1 MIYPTRD
8 HSTLGDKAGVM
19 SLKPGRGHCT
29 VARVSRPRRFPH
41 QFAWL
46 IDNPARRLLIS
57 PQGLAARLPLTET
70 SQVLEI
76 GPGSGYFTVELAR
89 LVPRG
94 RAELLDVQ
102 AEMLTKVKRKL
113 ESRGILNVGYSK
125 GDAGNRLPYHDE
137 QFDVVLLV
145 SVLGEV
151 SDQRSCLRSLDRV
164 LRCGGLLAFHESI
177 PDPDRI
183 TPVQLRQLV
192 EQHRF
197 VFRQRWGPKWNYTAV
212 FEKPPA

>member
-1 MIYPTRD
+1 M
-8 HSTLGDKAGVM
+8 KA
-19 SLKPGRGHCT
+19 GRGHCT
-29 VARVSRPRRFPH
+29 VARVSSPRPFPH
-41 QFAWL
+41 QFAWF
-46 IDNPARRLLIS
+46 IDNPVRRLLIS
-57 PQGLAARLPLTET
+57 PQRLAARLPLTET

-89 LVPRG
+89 LVPHG
-94 RAELLDVQ
+94 RVELLDVQ
-102 AEMLTKVKRKL
+102 AEMLMKARRKL
-113 ESRGILNVGYSK
+113 ESRGVLNVGYTK
-125 GDAGNRLPYHDE
+125 GDAGSQLPYHDE

-151 SDQRSCLRSLDRV
+151 SDQHSCLRSLNRV
-164 LRCGGLLAFHESI
+164 LRRGGLLAFHEGI

-183 TPVQLRQLV
+183 SPVQLRQLL

-197 VFRQRWGPKWNYTAV
+197 VFRQQWGPTWNYTAV